1 MTDTVT
7 RSPLV
12 GDITLAG
19 DYIAVDKAIDA
30 LERYVYGDPK
40 RKDSMTVV
48 IDGRG
53 QQAFS
58 WMIEVVKAVGADA
71 PANIRS
77 EWDVFVNAGYRGR
90 FSREGAVFT
99 LRALHIATM
108 TGIGRN
114 ERVPLAS
121 FDLEAIISAQ
131 NILHA
136 LLLKEVVERMP
147 PPPVTTRRTRASERP
162 WWKFWS

>member
-1 MTDTVT
+1 MTETVT

-19 DYIAVDKAIDA
+19 DYVAVDKAINA
-30 LERYVYGDPK
+30 LEHYIFGDPK
-40 RKDSMTVV
+40 RKDSMVV
-48 IDGRG
+48 VLDGKG
-53 QQAFS
+53 QQGLL
-58 WMIEVVKAVGADA
+58 WMFEVVKALGADV
-71 PANIRS
+71 PVTIRS
-77 EWDVFVNAGYRGR
+77 EWDQFVNSGYRGR
-90 FSREGAVFT
+90 LSRASAVFT

-108 TGIGRN
+108 AGIARN

-121 FDLEAIISAQ
+121 FDLEAITCAQ

-147 PPPVTTRRTRASERP
+147 PPTVTTGQSRQPKRA
-162 WWKFWS
+162 WWKLWG